1 MRPITNIGGEPT
13 SKWKVKTVPDSQF
26 PAIIRFD
33 VFEIDLRAGELR
45 KEGRKVKVQEQPFRV
60 LSFLLRR
67 PGQVVTREELRE
79 QLWPVDT
86 FVDFDHGLNSAVAR
100 LREALR
106 DSADKPRFIE
116 TIAKRGYRFIAP
128 LEACDQPE
136 TNSSADAKDRIP
148 NRVNHWNLAKL
159 RLFASLGLAVVC
171 GSVAALVYPKT
182 LAPPQDKIEVVP
194 LTGLHGFQA
203 TPAFSP
209 DGTLVAFRQSDGA
222 GKAGIYAA
230 AVGGEKTVQLTSDIG
245 DCCPTWSPDSRQI
258 AFSRYSDDVLSI
270 LTVPAL
276 GGMEHHL
283 YRGQASMGGGLSW
296 SPDGNYVAYVA
307 SPSGD
312 RTRSSISFLSLADY
326 STHEITSPPPGY
338 LDRSP
343 MFSPDGKR
351 LAFIRSTIAGVS
363 NDIYVM
369 SASGGNPKRL
379 TFDRRPIMGS
389 PAWTADSREIIFS
402 SDRGVAIGLWRVSA
416 KGCVPVPVAGPVGEA
431 VWPSI
436 PTNGKP
442 NLVYE
447 QGVFK
452 SNIWRLDLRDP
463 LHHDRA
469 PLKIVSEKGDKM
481 RPELS
486 PDGKKIAFESNR
498 LGFWD
503 LWTCEI
509 EKGECDQITS
519 LHGTAGRARW
529 SPDGRYIAFE
539 FHPNEHS
546 EIYMVEVPGGVPH
559 LVPTIPGADNLS
571 PSWSRDGK
579 WLYFASKTGTEAFQ
593 IWKSPVQGGS
603 PVQVTRHGGISAV
616 ESTDGRYLY
625 YSKFEEGGV
634 WRMPVQGREE
644 TQVLDIGGDGW
655 PNWALSAEG
664 IYFLKWSKFSHP
676 TIQFLSFA
684 TRKTRP
690 VWTLEREPGWGIGV
704 SSNGKSIVFT
714 QGDFAESN
722 LMMVENF
729 R

>member
-1 MRPITNIGGEPT
+1 M
-13 SKWKVKTVPDSQF
+13 PDSQL
-26 PAIIRFD
+26 PAIVRFD
-33 VFEIDLRAGELR
+33 IFEIDLQAGELR
-45 KEGRKVKVQEQPFRV
+45 KEGRRVKVQEQPFRV
-60 LSFLLRR
+60 LSLLLQR

-79 QLWPVDT
+79 QLWPADT

-116 TIAKRGYRFIAP
+116 TIAKRGYRFVAP
-128 LEACDQPE
+128 LNAGNPPDAS
-136 TNSSADAKDRIP
+136 SSAELEDRKQRRNWSP
-148 NRVNHWNLAKL
+148 TKL
-159 RLFASLGLAVVC
+159 RVLASLGLAGVCVSVV
-171 GSVAALVYPKT
+171 AFVYPKT
-182 LAPPQDKIEVVP
+182 PASQDKIEVVP
-194 LTGLHGFQA
+194 LTALHGFQA

-209 DGTLVAFRQSDGA
+209 DGTLVAFRQSDSASKG
-222 GKAGIYAA
+222 GIYAA
-230 AVGGEKTVQLTSDIG
+230 VVGGEKTVQLTSDVG
-245 DCCPTWSPDSRQI
+245 DCCPTWAPDSRQI
-258 AFSRYSDDVLSI
+258 AFSRYSDSVVSI

-276 GGMEHHL
+276 GGAEHLL

-296 SPDGNYVAYVA
+296 SPDGNSVAYVA

-312 RTRSSISFLSLADY
+312 RTRSSISLLLLADY
-326 STHEITSPPPGY
+326 STREITSPPPGY

-369 SASGGNPKRL
+369 PTSGGNPKRL
-379 TFDRRPIMGS
+379 TFDHRPIMGS
-389 PAWTADSREIIFS
+389 PAWTADGREIIFS
-402 SDRGVAIGLWRVSA
+402 SDRGAATGLWRVSA
-416 KGCVPVPVAGPVGEA
+416 TGCIPVPVAGPVGEA

-436 PTNGKP
+436 PTNGKHT
-442 NLVYE
+442 LVYQ

-463 LHHDRA
+463 AHHEKA
-469 PLKIVSEKGDKM
+469 PIPIVSEKGDKM

-503 LWTCEI
+503 LWTCDL
-509 EKGECDQITS
+509 EKGDCNQITS

-546 EIYMVEVPGGVPH
+546 EIYIVELDGGVPH
-559 LVPTIPGADNLS
+559 LLPTVPGADNLS
-571 PSWSRDGK
+571 PSWSRDGR
-579 WLYFASKTGTEAFQ
+579 WLYFASKRGTEVFQ
-593 IWKSPVQGGS
+593 IWKIPMQGGD
-603 PVQVTRHGGISAV
+603 PIQLTRHGGISPV

-634 WRMPVQGREE
+634 WRMTANGRDE
-644 TQVLDIGGDGW
+644 TQVLDVSGDGW
-655 PNWALSAEG
+655 PNWALSSEG
-664 IYFLKWSKFSHP
+664 IYFLKFSKSSPP
-676 TIQFLSFA
+676 TIQFLNFA
-684 TRKTRP
+684 TGKTNS
-690 VWTLEREPGWGIGV
+690 VWTLEREPGWGIDV
-704 SSNGKSIVFT
+704 SSDGRSIVFT
-714 QGDFAESN
+714 QDEFAESN